1 MIKKSS
7 IHAAY
12 YTSQFK
18 RFSNLKIRARVRAQ
32 VNISSDYPSES
43 SHVFIETRKSK
54 LQEMVQTK
62 TKKTV
67 SLGLFSFR
75 FMILSSVN
83 PFN

>member
-12 YTSQFK
+12 CTSQFK

-43 SHVFIETRKSK
+43 SHAFFETRKSK

-62 TKKTV
+62 TKKKV
-67 SLGLFSFR
+67 SLGLFSLT

>member
-7 IHAAY
+7 IHAMY
-12 YTSQFK
+12 CTSQFK

-32 VNISSDYPSES
+32 VNISLDYPSES

-62 TKKTV
+62 TKKKGQ
-67 SLGLFSFR
+67 SWSFFSYIYDSF
-75 FMILSSVN
+75 FC
-83 PFN
+83 